1 MRFELLR
8 EHEVNINTKL
18 KVTLSEMRQGMH
30 EQRNAQHLTLTIDT
44 RALQNICHH
53 ACCVLALE
61 SRSNAKHCRI

>member
-18 KVTLSEMRQGMH
+18 KVILSEMRQGMH

-44 RALQNICHH
+44 RALQNIVIIP
-53 ACCVLALE
+53 AVF
-61 SRSNAKHCRI
+61 